1 LWGYRLSYTPISI
14 TAPVTVDVGPANATQ
29 LVIPSAGQW
38 RVMALAYDAMGRLS
52 APGNAVTVTIFVDA
66 AHVYLPLILK

>member
-1 LWGYRLSYTPISI
+1 M
-14 TAPVTVDVGPANATQ
+14 VF
-29 LVIPSAGQW
+29 
-38 RVMALAYDAMGRLS
+38 AYDAMGRLS